1 MYICRVIGKEAVSA
15 SPQGLLQRT
24 LGRAAEEARWRIKDA
39 RKGARGWKARGSRNW
54 RVAGQTGGWLA
65 QICARNA
72 FRRTRGLWGSLRL
85 WGFVKALFG
94 GSFGAQRSLRL
105 LRGFGAQQGSLGLK
119 GVLLCGSPFL
129 SPIYYNK
136 QLRIMKNRKIIF
148 ANQKG
153 GVGKSTLC
161 ILFANYLAWKK
172 QDVCVIDT
180 DLQKTIKM
188 QRRKD
193 MELYEGQEEPYVV
206 QDFDVQDPETMQQLM
221 DSASNTEGYVLF
233 DSPGN
238 VSEDGLVPMF
248 TNADFIVC
256 PYEYEEKTL
265 DSTGTFV
272 QVINALRQHTP
283 EMTAKLFF
291 VPNRIDVRIGT
302 KNELDMWKQTDAIFK
317 QLGAVTPR
325 ITARAAL
332 KRINTVEIT
341 AAQREAVKPAFD
353 FMIRRMKE

>member
-1 MYICRVIGKEAVSA
+1 MQGNREGGCFGLATARLMGRSDGRLKKLAEVLAERSQVIEKAADARKSCGS
-15 SPQGLLQRT
+15 G
-24 LGRAAEEARWRIKDA
+24 LGRCSEEARKKI
-39 RKGARGWKARGSRNW
+39 G
-54 RVAGQTGGWLA
+54 
-65 QICARNA
+65 
-72 FRRTRGLWGSLRL
+72 
-85 WGFVKALFG
+85 KALSG
-94 GSFGAQRSLRL
+94 GKELGSHHWRMAGANMRQKCFSQIKKEALGVPL
-105 LRGFGAQQGSLGLK
+105 LGAWRF
-119 GVLLCGSPFL
+119 PF
-129 SPIYYNK
+129 PFTDYYNK

>member
-15 SPQGLLQRT
+15 SPQGLLKGRLEGLQKRLAGASKM
-24 LGRAAEEARWRIKDA
+24 LGRAQEAGRHEAR
-39 RKGARGWKARGSRNW
+39 
-54 RVAGQTGGWLA
+54 VTGGRLA
-65 QICARNA
+65 KLAGGWRKYAPEMLFAEQEGSGGLYGSGGSLKLFLEGA
-72 FRRTRGLWGSLRL
+72 FGLGGLYGSFWGLWGSAGFVRAQGLRL
-85 WGFVKALFG
+85 
-94 GSFGAQRSLRL
+94 S
-105 LRGFGAQQGSLGLK
+105 
-119 GVLLCGSPFL
+119 GSPFL

>member
-1 MYICRVIGKEAVSA
+1 
-15 SPQGLLQRT
+15 
-24 LGRAAEEARWRIKDA
+24 
-39 RKGARGWKARGSRNW
+39 
-54 RVAGQTGGWLA
+54 
-65 QICARNA
+65 
-72 FRRTRGLWGSLRL
+72 
-85 WGFVKALFG
+85 
-94 GSFGAQRSLRL
+94 
-105 LRGFGAQQGSLGLK
+105 
-119 GVLLCGSPFL
+119 
-129 SPIYYNK
+129 
-136 QLRIMKNRKIIF
+136 MKNRKVVF

-188 QRRKD
+188 QRKKD
-193 MELYEGQEEPYVV
+193 LELYPDAEEPYEV
-206 QDFDVQDPETMQQLM
+206 QDFDVQDPELMQQLM
-221 DSASNTEGYVLF
+221 DSASQTEGFVLF

-238 VSEDGLVPMF
+238 VSEDGLVPIF

-272 QVINALRQHTP
+272 QVINALRQATP

-302 KNELDMWKQTDAIFK
+302 ADELRMWKQTDAIFK
-317 QLGAVTPR
+317 QARCCHTPHHGPCLSETHQHPGNHSP
-325 ITARAAL
+325 TAR
-332 KRINTVEIT
+332 RR
-341 AAQREAVKPAFD
+341 QRGLRFHDPPHAGVRPMA
-353 FMIRRMKE
+353 

>member
-1 MYICRVIGKEAVSA
+1 
-15 SPQGLLQRT
+15 
-24 LGRAAEEARWRIKDA
+24 
-39 RKGARGWKARGSRNW
+39 
-54 RVAGQTGGWLA
+54 
-65 QICARNA
+65 
-72 FRRTRGLWGSLRL
+72 
-85 WGFVKALFG
+85 
-94 GSFGAQRSLRL
+94 
-105 LRGFGAQQGSLGLK
+105 
-119 GVLLCGSPFL
+119 
-129 SPIYYNK
+129 
-136 QLRIMKNRKIIF
+136 MKNRKVVF

-188 QRRKD
+188 QRKKD
-193 MELYEGQEEPYVV
+193 LELYPDADEPYEV
-206 QDFDVQDPETMQQLM
+206 QDFDVQDPELMQQLM
-221 DSASNTEGYVLF
+221 DSASQTEGFVLF

-238 VSEDGLVPMF
+238 VSEDGLVPIF

-272 QVINALRQHTP
+272 QVINALRQATP
-283 EMTAKLFF
+283 DMTANFF

-302 KNELDMWKQTDAIFK
+302 ADELRMWKQTDAIFK

-325 ITARAAL
+325 ITARASL
-332 KRINTVEIT
+332 KRINTLEIT
-341 AAQREAVKPAFD
+341 PQQRDAVNGAFD
-353 FMIRRMKE
+353 FMIRRMRE